1 MTPGPQDGSV
11 ASAQTAG
18 LRYTKSAAAAIRQ
31 AGAADRR
38 LDAGFIDASVR
49 RIVAAW
55 ARAVQGDETA
65 LAAFAR
71 PEAVQALLHPVRAGQ
86 RTRLTARDLRVT
98 DITVDRSQPDAWPP
112 VLVIRCDC
120 RGVRL
125 VEDLGTGS
133 VLSGDRDAE
142 AAFLQILEIS
152 PDGPEPWPWRV
163 TAGDTRTFSPVLDY
177 MFSSG
182 RETPAEY
189 RERTGAAAT
198 PPQAARSV
206 RAFQIRADFTEHDER
221 RTGSATVVVE
231 RDTAPTRDEAAA
243 LASPAIWQATVR
255 LLGEGD
261 WRPSLSR
268 LEVRELLG

>member
-18 LRYTKSAAAAIRQ
+18 LRHARSAADAVRQ
-31 AGAADRR
+31 AGGAGRR
-38 LDAGFIDASVR
+38 LDASFIDASVR
-49 RIVAAW
+49 RIIAAW
-55 ARAVQGDETA
+55 ARAVQGDEAA
-65 LAAFAR
+65 LAAVAR
-71 PEAVQALLHPVRAGQ
+71 PEAVQALLHPDRAGQ
-86 RTRLTARDLRVT
+86 RTRLTIRDLRVA
-98 DITVDRSQPDAWPP
+98 DITVDRPQPDAWPP

-120 RGVRL
+120 RGVRF

-133 VLSGDRDAE
+133 VPSGNRDAE
-142 AAFLQILEIS
+142 AAFLQILEIR
-152 PDGPEPWPWRV
+152 PDGPGPWPWRV
-163 TAGDTRTFSPVLDY
+163 SAGDTRTFSPVLDY

-189 RERTGAAAT
+189 RERTGAAP
-198 PPQAARSV
+198 PPQAARCV
-206 RAFQIRADFTEHDER
+206 RTFQIRADFTEHDER